1 VNGRRFVVLL
11 TILAIAAV
19 ALIVLGVPTRG
30 EAEAAV
36 DTAAPDGAVVPGT
49 PSAGPK
55 PTLATSVDSG
65 STGRLLTRVERV
77 VEETE

>member
-36 DTAAPDGAVVPGT
+36 DTAAPDGWPR
-49 PSAGPK
+49 PSTA
-55 PTLATSVDSG
+55 AARDAS
-65 STGRLLTRVERV
+65 
-77 VEETE
+77 